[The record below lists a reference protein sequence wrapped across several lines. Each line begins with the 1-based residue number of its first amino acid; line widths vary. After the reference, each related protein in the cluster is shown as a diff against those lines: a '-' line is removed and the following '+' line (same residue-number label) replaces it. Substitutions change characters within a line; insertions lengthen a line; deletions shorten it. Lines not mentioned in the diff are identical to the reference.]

1 MEDGLHCFVP
11 NSVEIKGNTKGDL
24 VGSSFVVKDIFAIT
38 NHTSSF
44 GNAQWRETHAAEN
57 STAPVVKN
65 FLEAGADLI
74 GQVKM
79 DQLAYSIIGNAGE
92 DEAPVNP
99 LNPECFTGGSSS
111 GSASAVAGGLA
122 DFALGTDTVGS
133 IRVPAAACGIY
144 SIRPTHNTIDPTGV
158 IPLAP
163 SFDTVGLM
171 AKNLE
176 VLLKVFK
183 TVSQI
188 KNKTEV
194 KKVLLPVD
202 ILERVDIETK
212 EAIILAAKTLAKK
225 LDIPLE
231 EIEFDSFCNQEV
243 GDSLARLQGREIW
256 HNHGTWVKENSEYL
270 LADVR
275 TRLERCEQFSLAT
288 NDEKNAD
295 QKAWSEYAERLQ
307 RLLSDS
313 VLVLPILLGTM
324 ILRTASVE
332 EQKEFRIKTYRLVAP
347 ASLAGLPE
355 MVVPVKTQSG
365 RIIGIGLLGEKNSDL
380 TLLSIGKEVG

>member
-1 MEDGLHCFVP
+1 MEDHLHCFVP
-11 NSVEIKGNTKGDL
+11 NSIEIKGNTKGDL
-24 VGSSFVVKDIFAIT
+24 VGSSFVIKDLFANT
-38 NHTSSF
+38 DHASSF
-44 GNAQWRETHAAEN
+44 GNAQWRKTHTAEN
-57 STAPVVKN
+57 YIAPIVKN
-65 FLEAGADLI
+65 FLEAGADLV

-92 DEAPVNP
+92 GEAPINP

-133 IRVPAAACGIY
+133 IRIPAAACGIF

-163 SFDTVGLM
+163 SFDTVGLL

-183 TVSQI
+183 VASQI

-202 ILERVDIETK
+202 ILERVDTETR
-212 EAIILAAKTLAKK
+212 EVIILAAKTLAKNFN
-225 LDIPLE
+225 IPLE
-231 EIEFDSFCNQEV
+231 EIGFDSFCNQEV
-243 GDSLARLQGREIW
+243 GDLLARLQGREIW
-256 HNHGTWVKENSEYL
+256 YNHGTWVKENSEYL

-275 TRLERCEQFSLAT
+275 TRLERCEQFSLVT
-288 NDEKNAD
+288 NEEQQAD
-295 QKAWSEYAERLQ
+295 KEAWLQYADRLQ
-307 RLLSDS
+307 SLLSGS
-313 VLVLPILLGTM
+313 VLILPILLDKM

-332 EQKEFRIKTYRLVAP
+332 EQKEFRTKTYRLVAP

-355 MVVPVKTQSG
+355 MVVPVKIQSG
-365 RIIGIGLLGEKNSDL
+365 RTIGIGLLGEKNSDL

>member
-1 MEDGLHCFVP
+1 MKDHLHCFVP
-11 NSVEIKGNTKGDL
+11 NSIEIKGNTKGDL
-24 VGSSFVVKDIFAIT
+24 VGSSFVIKDLFAIT
-38 NHTSSF
+38 DHTSSF

-57 STAPVVKN
+57 YIAPVVKN
-65 FLEAGADLI
+65 VLAAGADLV

-92 DEAPVNP
+92 GEAPINP

-133 IRVPAAACGIY
+133 IRIPAAACGIF

-158 IPLAP
+158 IPLAR

-202 ILERVDIETK
+202 ILARVDVETK
-212 EAIILAAKTLAKK
+212 EVIILAAKTLAKN
-225 LDIPLE
+225 LNIPLE

-243 GDSLARLQGREIW
+243 GDLLARLQGREIW
-256 HNHGTWVKENSEYL
+256 QNHSTWVKENAEYL

-275 TRLERCEQFSLAT
+275 MRLERCEQFSLVT
-288 NDEKNAD
+288 NDEKNVD

-307 RLLSDS
+307 NLLSGS
-313 VLVLPILLGTM
+313 VLILPILLDTM
-324 ILRTASVE
+324 ILRTASID
-332 EQKEFRIKTYRLVAP
+332 EQKEFRTKTYRLMAP
-347 ASLAGLPE
+347 ASLANLPE

-365 RIIGIGLLGEKNSDL
+365 RTVGIGLLGEKNSDL